1 MRNKAKTKKIQTV
14 LSLCLKNKQNIH
26 FEMDVTSTILCTH
39 KTNVVEYNTIMLHK
53 QFSIT

>member
-1 MRNKAKTKKIQTV
+1 MRNKAKTKEIQTI